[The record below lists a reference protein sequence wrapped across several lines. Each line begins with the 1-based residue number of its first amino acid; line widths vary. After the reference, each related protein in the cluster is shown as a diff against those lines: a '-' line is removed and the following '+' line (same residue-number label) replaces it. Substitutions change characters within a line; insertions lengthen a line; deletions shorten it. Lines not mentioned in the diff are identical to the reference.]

1 MNQGP
6 SDDGKPEEAQQPAAD
21 PRYPMTLLVRVDQ
34 QWDVGD
40 ESSVPIPPHAI
51 DLGIDDDFG
60 SWLVEQGGELPK
72 DFKLEP

>member
-1 MNQGP
+1 
-6 SDDGKPEEAQQPAAD
+6 
-21 PRYPMTLLVRVDQ
+21 MTLLVRVDQ